1 MLRASERKK
10 LREENIQRLTGEYSE
25 YFTKLHNF
33 EFVRRLGLGSGA
45 VALLFKEFEREAPGT
60 KKRNVVVKFA
70 FSEYEHRNEHAD
82 DEIENEL
89 RWLTMLQGA
98 EHIVEILGHEVDR
111 SKVSRPA
118 LVLEYVEYGSIQDLC
133 KRMTARNI
141 RVPNRVLWSM
151 FLCLIRACIGFAYPP
166 WQNGEQEKIPTDGI
180 KRPSFIIHN
189 DLHDENVLIGELMPD
204 GIEHRLAPILK
215 VRTTINMLGFK
226 LCISIKL
233 TRNDQVIDF
242 GKTMETPPG
251 NWITA
256 DQANIQEAAR
266 IVAGVVAMKYSTLR
280 DENMEVDIPDE
291 TGNVRKIVA
300 FTDPALR
307 DSLYLLPTL
316 KNLLLLCQAA
326 NPKDRPSLRYVLNA
340 CEDAVTTHTAQS
352 YTGIANYDNTLE
364 SDDSIR
370 AVIQQIVFNADI

>member
-10 LREENIQRLTGEYSE
+10 LREENIQRLTGEQSK
-25 YFTKLHNF
+25 YFTEHHNF
-33 EFVRRLGLGSGA
+33 EFVRRLGVGSGA
-45 VALLFKEFEREAPGT
+45 VALLFKELEREAPPGT
-60 KKRNVVVKFA
+60 KKKRNVVVKFA
-70 FSEYEHRNEHAD
+70 FSEYENRNKQAD

-98 EHIVEILGHEVDR
+98 EHIIKILGNEVDK

-141 RVPNRVLWSM
+141 RAPNRVLWSM
-151 FLCLIRACIGFAYPP
+151 FLCLIRACVGFAYPP
-166 WQNGEQEKIPTDGI
+166 WQNGEKETIPADET
-180 KRPSFIIHN
+180 KKPSSIIHN

-204 GIEHRLAPILK
+204 GVEHRHAPILK
-215 VRTTINMLGFK
+215 V
-226 LCISIKL
+226 
-233 TRNDQVIDF
+233 IDF
-242 GKTMETPPG
+242 GKAMEVPPG
-251 NWITA
+251 NGVTG
-256 DQANIQEAAR
+256 DQTNIQEAAR
-266 IVAGVVAMKYSTLR
+266 IITGVVAMKYSTLR

-291 TGNVRKIVA
+291 TGDVRKIVV

-307 DSLYLLPTL
+307 DSAYLLPAL
-316 KNLLLLCQAA
+316 KKLLLLCQAA
-326 NPKDRPSLRYVLNA
+326 NPKDRPSLQYVLNA

-352 YTGIANYDNTLE
+352 YTGIASYDSTLE

-370 AVIQQIVFNADI
+370 GVIQDIVFNADI